1 MQKELFQSEM
11 IEAREEQE
19 DSALV
24 EKARNG
30 DREAFG
36 ELVRRHRAKVYG
48 YARSFTKE
56 PFLAEDIVQD
66 ALIRAFLHLG
76 TLVDSRR
83 FLPWLHR
90 IVRNQ
95 AYTRL
100 KAAPQ
105 AKEQVFSSWHSP
117 AEEEGET
124 DWQSLDSILYRLGRQ
139 HAQSLRGQTAAPEET
154 LMRRELLETIMHMLR
169 CLNPKERRI
178 FESHFFD
185 HLSPQEIAG
194 VFGMSQAN
202 VYQILSRSRKKLLR
216 EKIRLAVDQYVL
228 NRKDEG
234 LMNKVTLKKP
244 EAFSQRVW
252 TTAAAAMY
260 GLTEYTEKRFSLPMV
275 MGLTGHAFRINVVPG
290 EIHIAGPT
298 MFDFDNVLSEGMRNL
313 GFEVKV
319 VQQHTQMAPGPNAN
333 QADPSL
339 LTAAAR
345 EKRRLPEV
353 LPEALSLIHDAID
366 RGHAVLS
373 WDLFIPEFG
382 LIYGYDTETRQF
394 QAGDNC
400 GHDKPIAYDHLG
412 RGLVEELFV
421 LAIDKQLDIDQKTML
436 ANALRTILH
445 HYRQETSGPA
455 CAHGLAAYDAWREA
469 YLQKGI
475 EPNGNAYTTAVVGD
489 ARRHASLF
497 WKEIAETWTDAQFDK
512 IRPLVKD
519 AGELYTQIADEYATL
534 AHRFPFP
541 TGGNPNDPDESREA
555 VQVLDRIKKLEEQA
569 VAVLEQMQEKL
580 SV

>member
-1 MQKELFQSEM
+1 M
-11 IEAREEQE
+11 IEAKEEQT
-19 DSALV
+19 DAALV

-100 KAAPQ
+100 KAGPQ
-105 AKEQVFSSWHSP
+105 TREQVFSTWHSP
-117 AEEEGET
+117 AEEEPET
-124 DWQSLDSILYRLGRQ
+124 DWQNLEGILYRLGQQ
-139 HAQSLRGQTAAPEET
+139 HVHSLREQISTPEEA
-154 LMRRELLETIMHMLR
+154 LMRRELLETITKMLR
-169 CLNPKERRI
+169 CLNPKERQI
-178 FESHFFD
+178 VESHFFD
-185 HLSPQEIAG
+185 HLSPQEIARL
-194 VFGMSQAN
+194 FRMSQAN
-202 VYQILSRSRKKLLR
+202 VYQVLSRSRKKLVR
-216 EKIRLAVDQYVL
+216 EKIRLAVGQYVL

-234 LMNKVTLKKP
+234 FMNKVTLKKP
-244 EAFSQRVW
+244 EAFSQHVW

-260 GLTEYTEKRFSLPMV
+260 GLTEYTERRFSLPMV

-298 MFDFDNVLSEGMRNL
+298 MFDFGSVLSEGMRNL

-319 VQQHTQMAPGPNAN
+319 VQQHSQTAPGPNGN

-345 EKRRLPEV
+345 EQRKLPEM

-400 GHDKPIAYDHLG
+400 GHDQSISYEHLG

-421 LAIDKQLDIDQKTML
+421 LAIDKQVAVDQKTML
-436 ANALRTILH
+436 ASALRTILH
-445 HYRQETSGPA
+445 HYRQETSGPS

-469 YLQKGI
+469 YRQKGI
-475 EPNGNAYTTAVVGD
+475 EPNGNAYTTTVAKD
-489 ARRHASLF
+489 ARRYASLF
-497 WKEIAETWTDAQFDK
+497 WKEIAETWTDAQFDG
-512 IRPLVKD
+512 IRPHIEE
-519 AGELYTQIADEYATL
+519 ARELYAKIADEYAVL
-534 AHRFPFP
+534 ACKFPFP
-541 TGGNPNDPDESREA
+541 AGGNPNDPDEAEEA
-555 VQVLDRIKKLEEQA
+555 VRVLDRISKLEEQA
-569 VAVLEQMQEKL
+569 ATVLEQMQKKL
-580 SV
+580 LA